1 MPKKI
6 GIVGVPPR
14 GQIEEHMEPGD
25 VLVDLDMPQRGVSK
39 EVAESFVPRVYCA
52 TLRTVAANALAL
64 DLGLIIAAVGEGKCD
79 GARYILEQI
88 GPELGCEVIAVRESD
103 REPRGYPICTSSL
116 PLRRKVDLIVRGVT
130 EKLDPAELIGI
141 EPCEPL
147 AGFWGVPPHDFS
159 ILDLFPDRTHVFGWT
174 RCMENGTP
182 DDIAVELEVQKGLP
196 TVFFAQAFCA
206 KNAIARS
213 LASRHN
219 GLYVEVDEVMS
230 RSAAAKI
237 EAFLEL
243 GGGIRR

>member
-1 MPKKI
+1 MPKRI

-14 GQIEEHMEPGD
+14 GLIAKHREPGD
-25 VLVDLDMPQRGVSK
+25 EVIDLDMPRPGLRK
-39 EVAESFVPRVYCA
+39 ELAERFVPRVYCA

-64 DLGLIIAAVGEGKCD
+64 DLDLIIAAVGEGKCD
-79 GARYILEQI
+79 GARYIFEQI
-88 GPELGCEVIAVRESD
+88 GEEIGAQIIAVKGSD
-103 REPRGYPICTSSL
+103 TEPHGFPICTSSL
-116 PLRRKVDLIVRGVT
+116 PLRRKFDLIVRGVVDD
-130 EKLDPAELIGI
+130 LDPGEEAGL

-147 AGFWGVPPHDFS
+147 AGFWGVPPHDYS

-182 DDIAVELEVQKGLP
+182 ADIELELQVQPGLP

-206 KNAIARS
+206 KNSLARS
-213 LASRHN
+213 LANRHN

-230 RSAAAKI
+230 RSAAAKV

-243 GGGIRR
+243 GRGEI